1 MLCVADGSHV
11 PLVTGAESSLTL
23 RGYRDGAVI
32 IKCNYNSLYKSS
44 RKCFYKGGQKDD
56 GKEKKWCA
64 ERGKSG
70 NGKFTLHEDTKG
82 DFFMVLI
89 TQLTRE
95 DVGQYQCV
103 IDKAIPPAVY
113 TDVRLVMDPGEN

>member
-1 MLCVADGSHV
+1 MSA
-11 PLVTGAESSLTL
+11 LTV

-32 IKCNYNSLYKSS
+32 IKCNYDSLHKSS
-44 RKCFYKGGQKDD
+44 RKCFYKGRKRDAGIA
-56 GKEKKWCA
+56 KKWCA

-113 TDVRLVMDPGEN
+113 TEVRGHTGSESR